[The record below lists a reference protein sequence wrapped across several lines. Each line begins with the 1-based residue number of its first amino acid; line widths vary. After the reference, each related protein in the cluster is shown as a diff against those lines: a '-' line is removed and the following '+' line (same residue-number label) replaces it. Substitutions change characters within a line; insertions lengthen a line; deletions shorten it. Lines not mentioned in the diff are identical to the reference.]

1 MDKYAPNSN
10 LSKERKNEES
20 RVKRKVKGRLKSKSN
35 TSALLSQFIVNDI
48 QTAVRNTVKDVLIP
62 KTIDVIVDVSKSA
75 LDMIFYGSEQP
86 TKKSKTPRVSYSR
99 YYEEDRNRP
108 RERSTRFAVNTI
120 EFDSKAEAEDA
131 LAQLDDIIREY
142 QILRVADFY
151 DVVDVSSEPIDY
163 KYGWTNIQS
172 AFISNNRGH
181 WYINLPRVMP
191 ISNDY

>member
-20 RVKRKVKGRLKSKSN
+20 RVKRKVKGRLKSKSD

-48 QTAVRNTVKDVLIP
+48 QTAVKNTVKDVLIP
-62 KTIDVIVDVSKSA
+62 KAIDVIVDATKSA
-75 LDMIFYGSEQP
+75 IDMMFYGSERP
-86 TKKSKTPRVSYSR
+86 TKKSKTPRISYSR
-99 YYEEDRNRP
+99 YYEEDQNRP

-120 EFDSKAEAEDA
+120 EFDSKVEAEDA
-131 LAQLDDIIREY
+131 LAQLNDIIREY

-151 DVVDVSSEPIDY
+151 DVADVSSEPIDY

-172 AFISNNRGH
+172 AFISNNRGY